1 MNRKIT
7 FSDVAARKSRVQNAP
22 QNGGTRV
29 QNGGAPHSDVHPGA
43 SRPLKEDLYKER
55 PDPVYI
61 PGQGLS
67 VDARKRNQARTLRYG
82 YERLGHMYSLRIP
95 VKFEEL
101 QGRHPFGTIP
111 LFKHIGHRSC
121 RQYFVL
127 YVHLLYYIA
136 RLRGGNSGA
145 LPTSP

>member
-7 FSDVAARKSRVQNAP
+7 FSDLAARRSRVQNAA
-22 QNGGTRV
+22 GV
-29 QNGGAPHSDVHPGA
+29 GASHSDVLPGV

-55 PDPVYI
+55 PDPVKGI

-67 VDARKRNQARTLRYG
+67 ADAGKRNQARTLRYG

-101 QGRHPFGTIP
+101 QGRHPFGTI
-111 LFKHIGHRSC
+111 LLLKHILGMDH
-121 RQYFVL
+121 VGI
-127 YVHLLYYIA
+127 LLSQ
-136 RLRGGNSGA
+136 LV
-145 LPTSP
+145 